1 MAFDLIATIQ
11 RREVWVS
18 NQMLP
23 ESGGA
28 AAAGLSQGLSRDKPE
43 SNIVSAAPVPRSS
56 NLGSRAPG
64 TTYVRFTLKVGELA
78 RQAEPGQFVMA
89 KVPTGSVD
97 PFLRRPFSL
106 HRIDREREEV
116 QILFQVKGRGT
127 SLLAERDFGETLPV
141 LGPLGRGFTLD
152 PQRRRMILVGG
163 GIGVA
168 PLLAL
173 AEKGVAAGY
182 QVLLLLGARSR
193 GDLLALPEFEALGVK
208 ILVATDD
215 GSRGHP
221 GLVTDLLAK
230 VLGEGAAAGGQADL
244 AGGQGSMAN
253 GQADLA
259 GEQADLAGSQADLA
273 GSQADVASGRAHLAG
288 GQADLPAGR
297 AVNGEQADRTGH
309 QVPRPTTGKE
319 GNPMASSV
327 IYACGPV
334 PMLKKVAQ
342 LAGQYALP
350 AQVSLEERMG
360 CGLGACIGCAV
371 GIQRPGQPFAYKK
384 VCQDGPVFYAGEV
397 VFP

>member
-1 MAFDLIATIQ
+1 MAFDLVAIIQ

-18 NQMLP
+18 NQMYP
-23 ESGGA
+23 ASGGA
-28 AAAGLSQGLSRDKPE
+28 TTAGLSQGLSRDKPE
-43 SNIVSAAPVPRSS
+43 SRIVSAASVSRGS
-56 NLGSRAPG
+56 NPGSRAPG
-64 TTYVRFTLKVGELA
+64 ITYVRFTLKVGELA
-78 RQAEPGQFVMA
+78 RQAEPGQFVMV
-89 KVPTGSVD
+89 KIPTGSVD

-230 VLGEGAAAGGQADL
+230 VLEEGVAAGGQADL
-244 AGGQGSMAN
+244 AGGQGSMAS
-253 GQADLA
+253 GQAV
-259 GEQADLAGSQADLA
+259 LA
-273 GSQADVASGRAHLAG
+273 GSQADVAGGRAHLAG

-297 AVNGEQADRTGH
+297 AVNGEQADGTGH
-309 QVPRPTTGKE
+309 QVLRPATGNE
-319 GNPMASSV
+319 GNPVAGSI

-384 VCQDGPVFYAGEV
+384 VCQDGPVFSAGEV